1 MNPVRDEPDPSSASV
16 EEPIE
21 AILVEVA
28 DDDELAGP
36 APDRA
41 STPVPS

>member
-1 MNPVRDEPDPSSASV
+1 MSMMRHEPDPASASV

-21 AILVEVA
+21 AILVDIA